1 MKGICEN
8 VINIIRSIG
17 HRYGSL
23 LSNTS
28 SNMLNVLATSVRKM
42 VVQIEDLINGLLR
55 MNWNDIKTVF
65 QNISQ
70 IWNNGWKDLRNQTA
84 IFVASVRDNTN
95 IIKFNMS
102 QLVEYEV
109 ETVKNNLNTLVKKTT
124 NNALAATKDLDGFG
138 LRFKGVLIFTV

>member
-1 MKGICEN
+1 
-8 VINIIRSIG
+8 
-17 HRYGSL
+17 
-23 LSNTS
+23 
-28 SNMLNVLATSVRKM
+28 
-42 VVQIEDLINGLLR
+42 

-84 IFVASVRDNTN
+84 IFVATVRDNTN

-124 NNALAATKDLDGFG
+124 NNALAATKDLHGFG